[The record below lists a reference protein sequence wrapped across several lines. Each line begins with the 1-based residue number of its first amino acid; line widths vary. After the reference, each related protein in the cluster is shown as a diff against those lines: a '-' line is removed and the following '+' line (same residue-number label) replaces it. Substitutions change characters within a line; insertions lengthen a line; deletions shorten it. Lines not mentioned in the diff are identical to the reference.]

1 MADVNDLQAALNAP
15 PPTQVQIIETW
26 LALKEAHEKAE
37 QAAREAA
44 ERSRRAETAAKNQ
57 IRIHEALLSE
67 IGRII
72 QQNALW
78 IAAIGE
84 FQEEISQKLEQGD
97 YRQSL
102 ILEALRFRLE
112 GARADKERLAG
123 LIEEIKQS
131 ELDLIETEEVGLRR
145 RLRLHHKNLSSLE
158 IQKAAFGSASV
169 PLYILNQIADE
180 EDQIRELQA
189 RLDELIKSRSD
200 NDLS

>member
-1 MADVNDLQAALNAP
+1 MADVNDLQEALNAP
-15 PPTQVQIIETW
+15 PPTQAQIIETW

-57 IRIHEALLSE
+57 IRIHETLLSE
-67 IGRII
+67 LGRII

-97 YRQSL
+97 YRLSL
-102 ILEALRFRLE
+102 ILEGTRIRLE
-112 GARADKERLAG
+112 GARADKERLAQ
-123 LIEEIKQS
+123 LIEEIKLS

-145 RLRLHHKNLSSLE
+145 RIRLHHKNLSSLE
-158 IQKAAFGSASV
+158 IQKAAFGSMST

-180 EDQIRELQA
+180 EDKIKELEA
-189 RLDELIKSRSD
+189 RLAELMKDR
-200 NDLS
+200 NTP

>member
-1 MADVNDLQAALNAP
+1 MADVNDLQEALNAP
-15 PPTQVQIIETW
+15 APTQTQIIQTW

-67 IGRII
+67 LGRII

-97 YRQSL
+97 YRLSL
-102 ILEALRFRLE
+102 ILEGTRIRLE
-112 GARADKERLAG
+112 GARADKERLAQ
-123 LIEEIKQS
+123 LIEEIKLS
-131 ELDLIETEEVGLRR
+131 ELDLIETEEFGLRR
-145 RLRLHHKNLSSLE
+145 RIRLHHKNLSSLE
-158 IQKAAFGSASV
+158 IQKAAFGSISA

-180 EDQIRELQA
+180 EDKIKELEA
-189 RLDELIKSRSD
+189 RLAELMKDR
-200 NDLS
+200 NTP